1 MMTRGCTSSRRSAK
15 QGFTLSELLVAL
27 LIFATLS
34 TAGVML
40 LSGTVS
46 AQATVTARLDDMAA
60 VERASALITTDL
72 AQALP
77 RISRTESGTLAPAF
91 YADAV
96 IDPHRPALL
105 FVRGGWDNLDGHAE
119 IGRAHV

>member
-1 MMTRGCTSSRRSAK
+1 
-15 QGFTLSELLVAL
+15 
-27 LIFATLS
+27 
-34 TAGVML
+34 ML

-105 FVRGGWDNLDGHAE
+105 FVRGGWDHLDGHADRPTIQKRSE
-119 IGRAHV
+119 ERRVGKECVSTCRSRWWPYN

>member
-1 MMTRGCTSSRRSAK
+1 
-15 QGFTLSELLVAL
+15 
-27 LIFATLS
+27 
-34 TAGVML
+34 
-40 LSGTVS
+40 
-46 AQATVTARLDDMAA
+46 MAA

-105 FVRGGWDNLDGHAE
+105 FVRGGWDNLDGHADRPTIQKVE
-119 IGRAHV
+119 YWLVDGRLDRRSRSEKRRGGTECVRTFRFRWSADP

>member
-1 MMTRGCTSSRRSAK
+1 
-15 QGFTLSELLVAL
+15 
-27 LIFATLS
+27 
-34 TAGVML
+34 ML

-105 FVRGGWDNLDGHAE
+105 FVRGGWDNQ
-119 IGRAHV
+119 IGRASGRERVCQYVSISVVAVSFQKKKSN